1 MAVRGQRTSQTS
13 ARSAKVGSGFA
24 SDRALILLKERMI
37 FSPNRLHFGGS
48 GAGRKQSQMW
58 SGRLLGACL
67 AALAFAAAGTATLP
81 APKHANFDRPGGDYQ
96 SSPVASAEPA
106 DSALPCARDPRC

>member
-1 MAVRGQRTSQTS
+1 MAVREQRTSQTS

-67 AALAFAAAGTATLP
+67 VALAFAAAAPATRP
-81 APKHANFDRPGGDYQ
+81 GQAQANFGPPGADY
-96 SSPVASAEPA
+96 PTAPLASRE
-106 DSALPCARDPRC
+106 S